1 MNRYVMQQLWD
12 ENVVDITDVETWIG
26 EVDEED
32 DEMMKL
38 ASDNVLKR
46 ALDDFNESSS
56 SYDYSYSESTE
67 DNSDESSES
76 SESSEGSESEYSES
90 ESSGSDYSDSES
102 NESGS
107 EGSGSD
113 YSESEESES
122 DD

>member
-26 EVDEED
+26 EVNEED

-76 SESSEGSESEYSES
+76 SEGSESEYSES
-90 ESSGSDYSDSES
+90 ESSGSDYSESES

>member
-26 EVDEED
+26 EVNEED

-67 DNSDESSES
+67 DSSDESNES
-76 SESSEGSESEYSES
+76 GSEGSESEYSES
-90 ESSGSDYSDSES
+90 ESSGSDYSESES

>member
-46 ALDDFNESSS
+46 ALDDFNDSSS
-56 SYDYSYSESTE
+56 LYDYSYSESTE

-76 SESSEGSESEYSES
+76 SEGSESDYSE
-90 ESSGSDYSDSES
+90 SES